1 MVSCFLVML
10 DSNRVFLLWFRM
22 IMKLFDDIIMN
33 GIEVA
38 YGFIRVRNKEI
49 SKLTIN
55 NINYN
60 HNIINENFYY

>member
-1 MVSCFLVML
+1 
-10 DSNRVFLLWFRM
+10 
-22 IMKLFDDIIMN
+22 MKLFDDIIMN